1 MKKHHIDILS
11 IIISLSIVIL
21 SVIGVY
27 CLSKRLETQWISIV
41 IIVLLA
47 VSLLLD
53 LIKTKVKK

>member
-27 CLSKRLETQWISIV
+27 CLSKGLETQWISIV

>member
-27 CLSKRLETQWISIV
+27 CLSKGLQTQWISIV